1 MGTPR
6 QGQAGWGRELMDDV
20 GRGSSTTQ
28 HRGFPSHRDPRQVAR
43 VGSAGLGTFCQAVQ
57 HPRPEP
63 PGDHGPKQPPHAHGE
78 HPTGPKTLRTS

>member
-43 VGSAGLGTFCQAVQ
+43 VGSTGLGTFCQAVQ
-57 HPRPEP
+57 HPPLSSLGTMAQSSP
-63 PGDHGPKQPPHAHGE
+63 P
-78 HPTGPKTLRTS
+78 TLMENIPQVRRL

>member
-28 HRGFPSHRDPRQVAR
+28 HRGFPPHRDPRQVTR

-57 HPRPEP
+57 HPP
-63 PGDHGPKQPPHAHGE
+63 PSPLGTTARSSPPMLME
-78 HPTGPKTLRTS
+78 NIPQVRRL